1 MFPLVSKL
9 AFMVF
14 GPMMDAKLLLMYGLV
29 FRKGFTFFLTLS
41 LFVIIAVICLA
52 FGAMKI

>member
-1 MFPLVSKL
+1 
-9 AFMVF
+9 
-14 GPMMDAKLLLMYGLV
+14 MMDAKLLLMYGLV

-41 LFVIIAVICLA
+41 LFVLIAVICLA